1 MFFAKKDISKLFAA
15 LVFSLALSIQAMPL
29 YAEDVSRDVT
39 ETPQSSETKSPDAI
53 LSSDIIFFL
62 SKIFVL
68 TIDNNSKANYK
79 RAEELKV

>member
-39 ETPQSSETKSPDAI
+39 ETPQSSETP
-53 LSSDIIFFL
+53 
-62 SKIFVL
+62 
-68 TIDNNSKANYK
+68 
-79 RAEELKV
+79 